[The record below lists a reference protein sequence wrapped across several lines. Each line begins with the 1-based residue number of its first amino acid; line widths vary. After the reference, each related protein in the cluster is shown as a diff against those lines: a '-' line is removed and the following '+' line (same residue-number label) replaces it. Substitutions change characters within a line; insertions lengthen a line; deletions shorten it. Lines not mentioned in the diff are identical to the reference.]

1 MFRLSV
7 ISDEVSQ
14 DLVTA
19 ARFAR
24 RYGLQGLE
32 IRSAWGLQ
40 FLELV
45 EKTKQIRSI
54 VEENDLKVSAVASP
68 FFKAELFGEQE
79 YALNLKILE
88 KSIEMAKAL
97 DCRIIRGFTFWRK
110 GGFEEH
116 LPVILE
122 KFKYPVRLIEDYGMV
137 LGIENEPSTFV
148 TNARK
153 LATFLDALDS
163 ESVRAVWDPGNDI
176 MDPDTEQPFPFGYEL
191 LRDKVVHVHLK
202 DGVRKDERSE
212 LLPIG
217 EGEVNIEGQLKALL
231 LDDYKGYVS
240 LETHWRPKRLA
251 EEELVLPS
259 GDSFSEMGEYASS
272 ICIQNLLRII
282 SRLSG

>member
-19 ARFAR
+19 AKFAK

-32 IRSAWGLQ
+32 IRSAWSLE

-45 EKTKQIRSI
+45 EETKQIRSI
-54 VEENDLKVSAVASP
+54 IDEYDLKVSAIASP
-68 FFKAELFGEQE
+68 FFKAELLNKKE
-79 YALNLKILE
+79 YAFNLKILK
-88 KSIEMAKAL
+88 KSIDMAKTL
-97 DCRIIRGFTFWRK
+97 DCPIIRGFTFWRK
-110 GGFEEH
+110 EGFDEH

-122 KFKYPVRLIEDYGMV
+122 KFKYPVHLIEDYGMI

-148 TNARK
+148 TNAKK
-153 LATFLDALDS
+153 LATFLEALNS

-176 MDPDTEQPFPFGYEL
+176 MDPDMEQPFPFGYECL
-191 LRDKVVHVHLK
+191 KDKVVHVHLK
-202 DGVRKDERSE
+202 DGVRKDHKSE

-217 EGEVNIEGQLKALL
+217 EGKVNIEGQLKALL
-231 LDDYKGYVS
+231 LDRYEGYVS
-240 LETHWRPKRLA
+240 LETHWRPKKLA
-251 EEELVLPS
+251 DEELVLPS
-259 GDSFSEMGEYASS
+259 GDRFSEMGEYASS

-282 SRLSG
+282 SKLNG